1 MDAKIDKIDKEIET
15 RLENIK
21 TQLDS
26 RPIEL
31 KENIDEAK
39 DEKQNDVRCKYFNK
53 GFCKMKKTCLFK
65 HKSTKRCESRKCS
78 NKKCEKRLKLVATS
92 QEELAGEKMFA
103 PICILNKK

>member
-21 TQLDS
+21 TQLYGRTTVD
-26 RPIEL
+26 

-53 GFCKMKKTCLFK
+53 GFCKMKETCLFK

-78 NKKCEKRLKLVATS
+78 NKKCEKRLKTCLY
-92 QEELAGEKMFA
+92 F
-103 PICILNKK
+103 